1 MRANDAF
8 VLLLKMALTADG
20 GSDAYEER
28 FETTWEPVELP
39 SELEQT
45 QAFANVAGRLP
56 LKTAARRYL
65 HMTETEIAEM
75 VQDAQDTSFST
86 VLAQQQSS
94 LADSSKTVDDA
105 MGASYLDDSDGLTG
119 DTAVDDGDVPNSL

>member
-1 MRANDAF
+1 M
-8 VLLLKMALTADG
+8 
-20 GSDAYEER
+20 
-28 FETTWEPVELP
+28 
-39 SELEQT
+39 
-45 QAFANVAGRLP
+45 
-56 LKTAARRYL
+56 KTAARRYL

-119 DTAVDDGDVPNSL
+119 DTAVDDGDVPDSF

>member
-1 MRANDAF
+1 
-8 VLLLKMALTADG
+8 
-20 GSDAYEER
+20 
-28 FETTWEPVELP
+28 
-39 SELEQT
+39 
-45 QAFANVAGRLP
+45 
-56 LKTAARRYL
+56 
-65 HMTETEIAEM
+65 MTETEIAEM

-119 DTAVDDGDVPNSL
+119 DTAVDDDDVPDSL